1 MKYLYTLF
9 LLIAACSCAGNGVLP
24 APEDIPVVL
33 QPGVT
38 TASVSI
44 PTSRSIVNDIGTGAG
59 KISTAGIYVAR
70 TSDNTTY
77 PGTLDAGSI
86 FTAPQV
92 SGQPWTTTSP
102 VYVNTI
108 EGRLYAWSPSTVT
121 ATPGTSG
128 GAPTIPIAIAASQT
142 FDGGNAYGCSV
153 ADYMYGAAGGAIG
166 NTDAI
171 LVSRTASTPAIHL
184 QHALAQ
190 VVFKMENATDR
201 PAEPDYDYVWSIVC
215 VGKEAADPPFYTAPS
230 KTMSL
235 ADGSIAGK
243 TAENTLTFECSA
255 NPQRSGSA
263 GSPAVVAYGLVIP
276 KDATTGME
284 YTMKVSLG
292 NAAGTDT
299 RTYQCSVGTAFS
311 AAWQAGHRYTYNL
324 KLGKKE
330 VTIDTVTISG
340 WEEANGGTEIDG
352 GSMSPET
359 GG

>member
-44 PTSRSIVNDIGTGAG
+44 ADSRSVVNGIGTAADE
-59 KISTAGIYVAR
+59 INTVGIYVAR

-92 SGQPWTTTSP
+92 NGQPWTTTSP

-108 EGRLYAWSPSTVT
+108 EGRLYAWSPSTVS
-121 ATPGTSG
+121 ATPGITG
-128 GAPTIPIAIAASQT
+128 GAPTIPVAIAASQT
-142 FDGGNAYGCSV
+142 FDGGNTYGCSV

-190 VVFKMENATDR
+190 VVFTMENAADR
-201 PAEPDYDYVWSIVC
+201 PAEPDYDYVWSVAC
-215 VGKEAADPPFYTAPS
+215 SGKETADKHFYTAPS

-243 TAENTLTFECSA
+243 TAARTLTFKCSA
-255 NPQRSGSA
+255 NPQRSGAA

-276 KDATTGME
+276 KTATTGIE
-284 YTMKVSLG
+284 YTMIISMG
-292 NAAGTDT
+292 NAANTDK
-299 RTYQCSVGTAFS
+299 RTYLASVGAAFS
-311 AAWQAGHRYTYNL
+311 AVWQAGYRYTYNL
-324 KLGKKE
+324 KLSKKG
-330 VTIDTVTISG
+330 VTIDKVTISD

>member
-24 APEDIPVVL
+24 APEDTPVVL

-44 PTSRSIVNDIGTGAG
+44 ADSRSVVNGIGTGAG

-128 GAPTIPIAIAASQT
+128 GAPTIPVAIPASQT

-330 VTIDTVTISG
+330 VTINKVTISD